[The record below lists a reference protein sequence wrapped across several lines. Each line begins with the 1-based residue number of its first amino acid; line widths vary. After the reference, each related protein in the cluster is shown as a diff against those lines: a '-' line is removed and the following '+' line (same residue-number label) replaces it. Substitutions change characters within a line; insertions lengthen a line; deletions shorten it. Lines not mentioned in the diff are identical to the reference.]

1 MPWAQSSETEIIE
14 AAGTLPASTPG
25 PHTGPA
31 VSIGQVPVMIPIS
44 QCVHDAIRV
53 SQRNNIIMKILIICM
68 IAISQTFCE
77 TVNIIELRRSSPDS
91 FSLTIQF
98 ENETEV
104 YNLSRKK
111 SSHLMT
117 LIADEDESL
126 TSLQENDHV
135 SLGKIGNAEKDAS

>member
-1 MPWAQSSETEIIE
+1 
-14 AAGTLPASTPG
+14 
-25 PHTGPA
+25 
-31 VSIGQVPVMIPIS
+31 
-44 QCVHDAIRV
+44 
-53 SQRNNIIMKILIICM
+53 MKILIIFM
-68 IAISQTFCE
+68 IAIAQTFCE

-104 YNLSRKK
+104 YKLSRKK

-126 TSLQENDHV
+126 TSLEENDQV
-135 SLGKIGNAEKDAS
+135 SLGEIANAEKDAS